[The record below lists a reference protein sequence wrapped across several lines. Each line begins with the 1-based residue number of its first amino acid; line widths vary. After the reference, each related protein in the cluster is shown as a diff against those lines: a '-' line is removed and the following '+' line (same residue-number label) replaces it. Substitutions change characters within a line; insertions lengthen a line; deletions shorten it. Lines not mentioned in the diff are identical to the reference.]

1 MVGNDF
7 FKAKKTGKMNKG
19 WQIYYIKSKLC
30 VTLNYASIKNRRL
43 KKVQI
48 VSGKNKIYFK
58 KAPLN
63 KNIEVHANAINN
75 KFSEKGL

>member
-1 MVGNDF
+1 MIF
-7 FKAKKTGKMNKG
+7 LRQRKQEKWIKADKFIT
-19 WQIYYIKSKLC
+19 SKVNC
-30 VTLNYASIKNRRL
+30 VTQNYASIKNRRL